1 MSFLFSFKGSD
12 FPNYWRT
19 QISQTIGDISLCIK
33 NNLLCFFPTKC
44 GIISGHRNREKK
56 KDKRVLGLTS
66 FRSLF
71 YSFHADR
78 PHNSS
83 LPKITSLGSAKN
95 DLMLQV
101 LWHIPPNLPSYF
113 NLWKSTG
120 SKLSHVLRCVMA
132 LVYWTMGV

>member
-1 MSFLFSFKGSD
+1 MSFLFSFKDSD
-12 FPNYWRT
+12 FPNTLAKLLKTFLFVSRT
-19 QISQTIGDISLCIK
+19 IFCA
-33 NNLLCFFPTKC
+33 FFYKIWNHFWPPIQKKKK
-44 GIISGHRNREKK
+44 KK

-66 FRSLF
+66 FWSLF

-95 DLMLQV
+95 DLMLQT

-120 SKLSHVLRCVMA
+120 SKLSHLLRCVLA
-132 LVYWTMGV
+132 LVCWTMGV